1 MTHKK
6 TFRFITTVLAF
17 GLLTSISSGV
27 SAADKVPYSSAN
39 CKKVS
44 GMSKG
49 TQESVSKKLRVSAS
63 SVRLY
68 SIGGNS
74 NGCTVKFDT
83 AKGIKDVWIQDWNGG
98 IYTDGTSYWI
108 HWSGI

>member
-1 MTHKK
+1 MA
-6 TFRFITTVLAF
+6 LAF

-27 SAADKVPYSSAN
+27 SAAEKVPYSSAN

-44 GMSKG
+44 GMSQG
-49 TQESVSKKLRVSAS
+49 TQEKISTKLRVSAS
-63 SVRLY
+63 SISLY
-68 SIGGNS
+68 SVVGNS

-83 AKGIKDVWIQDWNGG
+83 AKGIKDIFIQDYNGG

-108 HWSGI
+108 HWVGI